1 MAISLG
7 LVEKEYNQL
16 FKERETL
23 TESVNK
29 LEGELASTKSRLNAL
44 HGAVQVLEKLMRKAD
59 SDLTLRE
66 AQKELNPVVEEKQN
80 G

>member
-1 MAISLG
+1 MALSIG
-7 LVEKEYNQL
+7 VVEKEYNQL
-16 FKERETL
+16 FKEREVL

-29 LEGELASTKSRLNAL
+29 LEQELASKKSQLNAV
-44 HGAVQVLEKLMRKAD
+44 HGGVQALEKLLRKAE

-66 AQKELNPVVEEKQN
+66 AEKELKEKQN